1 MARLLPIT
9 NASIKEAAE
18 LLCTGELVSLPT
30 ETVYGLG
37 ANALDDTAV
46 AKIFTAKN
54 RPSFNPLIV
63 HVPDIAT
70 AKRYAAFNNLAERV
84 AEAFWPGPLSIVLPR
99 TNDCALSKLV
109 SAGLKTVAI
118 RIPAL
123 PQARRLFE
131 VSDLPIAAPSANK
144 SNRLSPTE
152 AQHVANSFGDEVSL
166 VLDGGPCTV
175 GLESTVLDLST
186 AIPTLLRAGGTSLDA
201 LENVIGRALA
211 YAETDDNTPKSP
223 GMLSRHYAPQT
234 PLRMNATRAERDEVL
249 LGFGPI
255 NGRRNLSPSGDLTE
269 AAANF
274 FRFLHE
280 LDALNCAG
288 IAVAPIP
295 KEGLGYAINDR
306 LSRATHTSKIN
317 FR

>member
-18 LLCTGELVSLPT
+18 LLRRGELVSLPT

-46 AKIFTAKN
+46 AKIFKAKN

-63 HVPDIAT
+63 HVPDIST
-70 AKRYAAFNNLAERV
+70 AKRYATFNDLAERV
-84 AEAFWPGPLSIVLPR
+84 ADALWPGPLSIVLPR
-99 TNDCALSKLV
+99 TSDCVLSKLV
-109 SAGLKTVAI
+109 SAGHKTVAM
-118 RIPAL
+118 RVPAL

-131 VSDLPIAAPSANK
+131 LSNLPIAAPSANK

-152 AQHVANSFGDEVSL
+152 AQHVVNNFGDEVAL

-186 AIPTLLRAGGTSLDA
+186 TMPTLLRTAGTSIDT
-201 LENVIGRALA
+201 LEDVIGHAVT
-211 YAETDDNTPKSP
+211 YAGTDDHSPKSP

-234 PLRMNATRAERDEVL
+234 PLRMNAKRVEDGEVL
-249 LGFGPI
+249 LGFGLI
-255 NGRRNLSPSGDLTE
+255 DGKRNLSPSGDLTE
-269 AAANF
+269 AAANL

-280 LDALNCAG
+280 LDALNCTG

-295 KEGLGYAINDR
+295 DEGLGDAINDR
-306 LSRATHTSKIN
+306 LRRATQPSKN
-317 FR
+317 